1 MTDGGTLLPTGLAS
15 GRSRALTYPL
25 AGLGAAFALYACL
38 QILFG
43 RLPLLDLGFGRA
55 PVPAGIFAYGA
66 VVGSLYALVAFGL
79 ILTYRATRAINFA
92 QAGMGAVPAV
102 GALVLVFAR
111 GWPFFAAL
119 AAAVVVALALGA
131 VIERQVIRPF
141 EHSPR
146 LVVSVATIGLS
157 LLLAFFEIKVPGW
170 LAGELLTSV
179 RLDTPFSTFTFDIG
193 EFRTV
198 DPDVVARARRRAES
212 SGAFTTLSSVHFHIT
227 FDTHDK
233 ASGSVAFLAQQHG
246 FDTTAA
252 RLRFAYVGDSEN
264 DAACFAAFH
273 TTIGVANLS
282 GAPSVL
288 PRYRCAQARGAG
300 FDELAAR
307 LLELRS

>member
-1 MTDGGTLLPTGLAS
+1 MSEFDEL
-15 GRSRALTYPL
+15 
-25 AGLGAAFALYACL
+25 
-38 QILFG
+38 
-43 RLPLLDLGFGRA
+43 
-55 PVPAGIFAYGA
+55 VPADD
-66 VVGSLYALVAFGL
+66 V
-79 ILTYRATRAINFA
+79 
-92 QAGMGAVPAV
+92 
-102 GALVLVFAR
+102 R
-111 GWPFFAAL
+111 G
-119 AAAVVVALALGA
+119 
-131 VIERQVIRPF
+131 R
-141 EHSPR
+141 
-146 LVVSVATIGLS
+146 VS
-157 LLLAFFEIKVPGW
+157 
-170 LAGELLTSV
+170 
-179 RLDTPFSTFTFDIG
+179 DFTFDIG